1 MSLKYFRR
9 RVSGPETYTTNQNY
23 YRDENLVGQKHQQP
37 TQQQL
42 HQQQHNLRHS
52 FINLDTNAK
61 IYHHN
66 TNPNTYELLK
76 TTSCTGECFNPK
88 NSDTY
93 NLIDQDD
100 YIDHELDE
108 TASNLDL
115 SASVVA
121 KRRLRKL
128 TSASKHADD
137 RSSLRHG
144 GIYRPPKRHQSNSS
158 TATASATTVL
168 QTSSTTTIGGGGAAN
183 NINTQ
188 TATATA
194 TTTSAT
200 TNCSRNNHHNC
211 TCVSN

>member
-1 MSLKYFRR
+1 MIDDSQSQSLYNKLTPSYFIC
-9 RVSGPETYTTNQNY
+9 NC
-23 YRDENLVGQKHQQP
+23 RDENLVGQKHQQQ
-37 TQQQL
+37 TQQL
-42 HQQQHNLRHS
+42 HQQQQHNLRHS

-100 YIDHELDE
+100 YIDE

-121 KRRLRKL
+121 KRRLRKF
-128 TSASKHADD
+128 TTAANKHADD
-137 RSSLRHG
+137 RGALRHG
-144 GIYRPPKRHQSNSS
+144 GIYRPPKSNSS

-168 QTSSTTTIGGGGAAN
+168 QTSTTTIGGAATTAN
-183 NINTQ
+183 NTP
-188 TATATA
+188 
-194 TTTSAT
+194 TTSAT

-211 TCVSN
+211 TCVSSKSFAKKKNSLKKEV

>member
-1 MSLKYFRR
+1 MFMSNF
-9 RVSGPETYTTNQNY
+9 
-23 YRDENLVGQKHQQP
+23 RDENLVDQKHQQP
-37 TQQQL
+37 TQQKL

-100 YIDHELDE
+100 YIDNVLDE

-128 TSASKHADD
+128 TASKHADD
-137 RSSLRHG
+137 RGALRHG
-144 GIYRPPKRHQSNSS
+144 GFYRPPNRHPSNSS

-168 QTSSTTTIGGGGAAN
+168 QTSSTTTIGGAPAAA
-183 NINTQ
+183 
-188 TATATA
+188 ATAA

-200 TNCSRNNHHNC
+200 TNCSRNHHHNC
-211 TCVSN
+211 TCVSKP

>member
-1 MSLKYFRR
+1 M
-9 RVSGPETYTTNQNY
+9 
-23 YRDENLVGQKHQQP
+23 
-37 TQQQL
+37 
-42 HQQQHNLRHS
+42 
-52 FINLDTNAK
+52 
-61 IYHHN
+61 
-66 TNPNTYELLK
+66 K

-128 TSASKHADD
+128 NTSASKHAADD
-137 RSSLRHG
+137 RSALRHG
-144 GIYRPPKRHQSNSS
+144 GIYRPPKGHQINSNSS

-168 QTSSTTTIGGGGAAN
+168 QTSSTTTIGGGGAASN
-183 NINTQ
+183 NTQ
-188 TATATA
+188 TTTAAATTAAAT

-211 TCVSN
+211 TCVSNTVAILSNRLLNGSLNLYYPNNQSKTKIIHHSNKNYQNQSHSNQ